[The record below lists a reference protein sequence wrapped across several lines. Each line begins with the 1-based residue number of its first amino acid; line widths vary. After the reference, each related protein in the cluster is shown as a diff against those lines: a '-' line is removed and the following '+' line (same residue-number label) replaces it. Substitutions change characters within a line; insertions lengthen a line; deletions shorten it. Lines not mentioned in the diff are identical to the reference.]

1 MNIFHKI
8 LSTNFGENPILSIY
22 PFIWFSVD
30 RNSSKEIQTFLG
42 FI

>member
-8 LSTNFGENPILSIY
+8 LSTNFGENPISSIY

-30 RNSSKEIQTFLG
+30 RNSSKEIQTFIG

>member
-8 LSTNFGENPILSIY
+8 LSTNFGENPISLIY

-30 RNSSKEIQTFLG
+30 RNSLEEI
-42 FI
+42 